1 MAKKKRTAGDG
12 LLHKR
17 KDGRWEGRIVI
28 GYDEKNLPITKNV
41 TSKSKSECER
51 KLQILKES
59 LNKTTD
65 TVTDEVKF
73 GAWIDRWYKEYVKP
87 FVKPKTQI
95 DYENHIYNHI
105 IPEIGAIKLK
115 DLTQTDLQQFYTRL
129 KTNGRLIHVE
139 KRGNGVSNKLVRGT
153 HVICA
158 TALEKAI
165 QEGLITKNPAK
176 GCKLPPKKSKEMKTL
191 SKEEMY
197 RFLIQAKEYGLYE
210 LFVLELST
218 GVRRG
223 ELLALKWSDL
233 NMRTGNLNI
242 SRQVYTVNGE
252 LIVDTP
258 KTRASIRTIV
268 LPKDI
273 VEMLKEYKKTVD
285 SEWIFPSPKNSNNP
299 RWPSAVR
306 NALSRILERAECNN
320 VRFHDLRHTFATM
333 SLEYGMD
340 VKTLSSVIG
349 HTSVRTTL
357 DIYSHT
363 TDTMQ
368 QNAATKIDKGIAK
381 NEETEPTEGFTQE
394 APQFAKF
401 EAKKNKYRKPGT
413 GCVYKINDHLY
424 EGKYSPTNAH
434 GKRISKNVYAKTE
447 EECEEKLAEMIKEM
461 KAEIKREKEMLL
473 MGVM

>member
-1 MAKKKRTAGDG
+1 MEKRKRNAGEG
-12 LLHKR
+12 LLRQR

-28 GYDEKNLPITKNV
+28 GYDDKNLPITKNV
-41 TSKSKSECER
+41 TSKSKTECER
-51 KLQILKES
+51 KLRELRDS
-59 LNKTTD
+59 LSDDIVKSSD
-65 TVTDEVKF
+65 DVTF
-73 GAWIDRWYKEYVKP
+73 GEWIDKWYRDYVKP

-95 DYENHIYNHI
+95 DYENHIYKHI
-105 IPEIGAIKLK
+105 IPEIGKIKLK
-115 DLTQTDLQQFYTRL
+115 ELTQADLQKFYARL

-139 KRGNGVSNKLVRGT
+139 KCGSGVSNKLVRGT
-153 HVICA
+153 HVICS
-158 TALEKAI
+158 TALDKALAE
-165 QEGLITKNPAK
+165 QLITKNPAK
-176 GCKLPPKKSKEMKTL
+176 GCKLPPKKSREMKTL

-223 ELLALKWSDL
+223 ELLALKWNDL
-233 NMRTGNLNI
+233 NFRTCELNI

-258 KTRASIRTIV
+258 KTKASIRTIV
-268 LPKDI
+268 LPEDI

-285 SEWIFPSPKNSNNP
+285 SEWIFPSPKNTKNP

-306 NALSRILERAECNN
+306 NALSRILERADCNN

-381 NEETEPTEGFTQE
+381 NEEAEPTEGSTQE
-394 APQFAKF
+394 ASQFAKF

-473 MGVM
+473 VGM

>member
-1 MAKKKRTAGDG
+1 MDKVDKFQNESASKGNSEDS
-12 LLHKR
+12 LLIIYILR
-17 KDGRWEGRIVI
+17 
-28 GYDEKNLPITKNV
+28 
-41 TSKSKSECER
+41 
-51 KLQILKES
+51 ILKKYS
-59 LNKTTD
+59 SPDNKLSSQD
-65 TVTDEVKF
+65 V
-73 GAWIDRWYKEYVKP
+73 
-87 FVKPKTQI
+87 I
-95 DYENHIYNHI
+95 DYLREDYS
-105 IPEIGAIKLK
+105 IGNLDKAEAQRKKVRRHLDTLCEFYPGRCIKK
-115 DLTQTDLQQFYTRL
+115 DEGKTRNGHKWFYDVSRD
-129 KTNGRLIHVE
+129 KFAKE
-139 KRGNGVSNKLVRGT
+139 EGV
-153 HVICA
+153 I
-158 TALEKAI
+158 LE
-165 QEGLITKNPAK
+165 
-176 GCKLPPKKSKEMKTL
+176 TL

-258 KTRASIRTIV
+258 KTKASIRTIV

-285 SEWIFPSPKNSNNP
+285 SDWIFPSPKNSNKP

-381 NEETEPTEGFTQE
+381 NEETEPTEGSTQE

-424 EGKYSPTNAH
+424 EGKYSPTNAY

-473 MGVM
+473 MGM